1 MFWPACS
8 SAVVGSSQL
17 AKCAYAGFFN
27 SVHPP
32 VRRPIA
38 DACTC
43 DEADARAHARTHARP
58 PARRRRAWLGARC
71 IAFASVCRA
80 RACGARDR
88 LRLAWL
94 PRNVIES
101 FDASVVSFLNSMHA
115 MVALLR
121 LLPRLFASVVKRE
134 KKRDYPKNHYKF
146 FKEELSTLTT
156 V

>member
-1 MFWPACS
+1 MCVRWLLQFGS
-8 SAVVGSSQL
+8 SAR
-17 AKCAYAGFFN
+17 
-27 SVHPP
+27 PP
-32 VRRPIA
+32 PNRRCVYVRRGG
-38 DACTC
+38 
-43 DEADARAHARTHARP
+43 RARTHARP
-58 PARRRRAWLGARC
+58 PDRRRRAWLGARC

-146 FKEELSTLTT
+146 FKEELSNLTT